1 MMVCRST
8 NGEPV
13 ATPNARMPLVSVI
26 LPTHN
31 RAKLV
36 TRAVYSVL
44 GQTYR
49 HLELIVVD
57 DASTDGTPQ
66 ALAAIEDPR
75 VRVLRNEVNRGASAT
90 RNAGIRSA
98 RGELI
103 AFHDDDDIWFAQKLE
118 KQVQALQAASAETGW
133 CLCGFV
139 RRRPSGCDYVGGRR
153 LYEQLDFRQGANRT
167 LRDGGQDW
175 SLIATPGW
183 LLKRDALE
191 RAGPFDERI
200 RSWDDWEL
208 GIRLEKSCK
217 RIFVDEP
224 LFLQDLS
231 SGGGLTRAERARA
244 RDLRIIMDKHGD
256 LWRDRPRVAA
266 RHWYLIGRIENR
278 HEGGA
283 AGRDALLRSLK
294 LQPFSIRTWRALAL
308 SHLSRRSN
316 QSLWRLWRRT
326 LKTVPARPRASQPKG
341 DPS

>member
-1 MMVCRST
+1 MMS
-8 NGEPV
+8 
-13 ATPNARMPLVSVI
+13 ATPLVSVI

-36 TRAVYSVL
+36 TRAVSSVV

-49 HLELIVVD
+49 HLELIVID
-57 DASTDGTPQ
+57 DASTDDTPA
-66 ALAAIEDPR
+66 ALAAIDDPR
-75 VRVLRNEVNRGASAT
+75 VRVLRNEGNRGASAT
-90 RNAGIRSA
+90 RNAGIRAA

-103 AFHDDDDIWFAQKLE
+103 AFHDDDDIWFARKLE
-118 KQVQALQAASAETGW
+118 KQVEALRAASPETGW

-139 RRRPSGCDYVGGRR
+139 RRRRSHCEYVGGRR
-153 LYEQLDFRQGANRT
+153 LYDQLDFREGANRT

-183 LLKRDALE
+183 LLKREALE

-208 GIRLEKSCK
+208 GIRLEKTCK

-231 SGGGLTRAERARA
+231 SGGGLTLAERARA
-244 RDLRIIMDKHGD
+244 SDLRIIMAKHGD
-256 LWRDRPRVAA
+256 MWSDHPAVAA
-266 RHWYLIGRIENR
+266 RHWYLIGRIESR
-278 HEGGA
+278 HDGGD

-294 LQPFSIRTWRALAL
+294 LRPTSFRTWRALAL
-308 SHLSRRSN
+308 SYIGT
-316 QSLWRLWRRT
+316 QSDQRLLRLWRRARESVRT
-326 LKTVPARPRASQPKG
+326 LRRA
-341 DPS
+341 